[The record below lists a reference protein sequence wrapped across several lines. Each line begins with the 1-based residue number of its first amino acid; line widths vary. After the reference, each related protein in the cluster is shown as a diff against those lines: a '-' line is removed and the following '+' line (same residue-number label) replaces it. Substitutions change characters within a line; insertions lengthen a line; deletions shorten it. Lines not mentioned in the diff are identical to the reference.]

1 MTANDGHIGVR
12 AASCLENLSRALHA
26 SLTSREA
33 RAGIVRAGI
42 VGFLMYE
49 SVQSP

>member
-12 AASCLENLSRALHA
+12 AASCLGTLHA
-26 SLTSREA
+26 SRTSREA
-33 RAGIVRAGI
+33 RAGVIRAGI